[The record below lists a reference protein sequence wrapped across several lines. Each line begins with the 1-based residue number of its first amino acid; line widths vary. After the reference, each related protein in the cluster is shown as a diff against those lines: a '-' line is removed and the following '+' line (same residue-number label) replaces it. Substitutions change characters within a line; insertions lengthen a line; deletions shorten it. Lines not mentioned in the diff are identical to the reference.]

1 MELRQSMNFNTI
13 IKKRLKNEN
22 FWKNFCLFMIG
33 MLCSSISVSV
43 FFEPN
48 GIVTTGSTGLS
59 IVLNQFIKIDLA
71 LFVFAISSIL
81 LVLDFAVFGI
91 SHGSKNILGTILF
104 PIFIKASSI
113 INSYVLFDNIS
124 LFLLILVG
132 GVLSGI
138 GFGLVKKSGF
148 SLGGF
153 YVLYDILNTKFKVS
167 VGKANL
173 ICNSGIIIASLFV
186 FGLDKC
192 IYSFIGLYISSYV
205 GDKIMLGISQN
216 KAFYIVTSKP
226 IIVKDYIINNLKHTV
241 TIVNASGA
249 YSDKKKKLLLCV
261 LPTREYTFVKEV
273 IKEIDKKAFFLI
285 TDSYYVSK

>member
-1 MELRQSMNFNTI
+1 MELNLY
-13 IKKRLKNEN
+13 KKIDKNKEN
-22 FWKNFCLFMIG
+22 NYWKNFFLFMLG
-33 MLCSSISVSV
+33 MVCSSISITV

-59 IVLNQFIKIDLA
+59 IILNHFINIDLA
-71 LFVFAISSIL
+71 TLVFAISSLL

-104 PIFIKASSI
+104 PIFIKAASI
-113 INSYVLFDNIS
+113 INNYVYFENTS
-124 LFLLILVG
+124 LFLLVLVG
-132 GVLSGI
+132 GILSGI

-167 VGKANL
+167 LGKANL

-226 IIVKDYIINNLKHTV
+226 VLVKDYIINNLKHTV
-241 TIVNASGA
+241 TIINASGA
-249 YSDKKKKLLLCV
+249 YSDKKKKMLLCV
-261 LPTREYTFVKEV
+261 LPTREYTFVKDV
-273 IKEIDKKAFFLI
+273 IREIDKKSFFLI
-285 TDSYYVSK
+285 TDTYYVSK